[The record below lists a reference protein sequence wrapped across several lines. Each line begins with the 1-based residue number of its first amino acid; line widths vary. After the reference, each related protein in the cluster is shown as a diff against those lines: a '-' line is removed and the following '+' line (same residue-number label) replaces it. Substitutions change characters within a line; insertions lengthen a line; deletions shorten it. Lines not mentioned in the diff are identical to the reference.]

1 MVIRISRH
9 GMTRCPSCDRHFLTE
24 TIVSESTCPFCRASL
39 TSAAGSGTRSPG
51 LLGRT
56 GNALAASLV
65 SLGLGSACLDD
76 GARDNDA
83 VDSVDAVDSNTGDAT
98 DVSDVRPDATPDTTD
113 TTPQPLYGA
122 PMDIVDAEDTL
133 PQPEYGLPMEDVK
146 EDTGGTVDAGP
157 TEDVPF
163 VPLYGLPPSDTI
175 QPAEDVLPQPEYG
188 LPMEDVKEDT
198 GASHDAGATDAR
210 DDEIVPVPLYGLPPE

>member
-39 TSAAGSGTRSPG
+39 TGAARSGTRSVG

-83 VDSVDAVDSNTGDAT
+83 GDTVDATTGDST
-98 DVSDVRPDATPDTTD
+98 DAASDILPDATPDTTD
-113 TTPQPLYGA
+113 TTPQPVYGV
-122 PMDIVDAEDTL
+122 PMDIIDADDTL

-146 EDTGGTVDAGP
+146 EDTGASSDAGP
-157 TEDVPF
+157 TEDVPIA
-163 VPLYGLPPSDTI
+163 PLYGLPPSDTV
-175 QPAEDVLPQPEYG
+175 QPADDVLPQPEYG
-188 LPMEDVKEDT
+188 LPMEDVVDDT
-198 GASHDAGATDAR
+198 SASADGDTK